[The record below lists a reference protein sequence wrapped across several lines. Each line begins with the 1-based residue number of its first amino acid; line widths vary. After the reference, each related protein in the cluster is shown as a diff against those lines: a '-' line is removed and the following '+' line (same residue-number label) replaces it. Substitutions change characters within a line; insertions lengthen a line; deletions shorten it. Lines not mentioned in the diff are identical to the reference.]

1 MKAGLQITITR
12 RQARDISEALEQ
24 ACELQ
29 LLFLW
34 TLPPPAGIRTD
45 PPGWSEL
52 STRERSELVEPKS
65 KARADLARLRRF
77 RAAQR
82 EFRQKVAVARKVA
95 AR

>member
-1 MKAGLQITITR
+1 MKVDLRITITR

-34 TLPPPAGIRTD
+34 TLPPPAGIRPD
-45 PPGWSEL
+45 PPSWGEL

-65 KARADLARLRRF
+65 QARTDLARLRRF
-77 RAAQR
+77 RAVQR
-82 EFRQKVAVARKVA
+82 EFHQKVAVARKVA